1 MGPGVRRASVARLLC
16 RCGVTASLRSRVADT
31 RLDFV
36 TGFYYFHHCEFRVNL
51 RSKRGLPLTNQI
63 LGWVA
68 LGKILPPLT
77 VGHATH
83 ASSSTSWIFAFDSI
97 CSIVPVRIPG
107 HIPHPALEDPLVLPR
122 VLGLFRDTFR
132 QCRGAVF
139 SFVFGAAGCVGRSG
153 GCHMTLCLSNRQTD
167 GCTGRRKGRD
177 EWGSDGWGDE
187 GDSGGQVPAQGGRS
201 ADCVFLL
208 VFRPGRVLWDWECGF
223 DFVSWLLPAGA
234 YSLTPVGL
242 ISGHSTWIQS
252 ID

>member
-31 RLDFV
+31 RLDSV

-97 CSIVPVRIPG
+97 CSIVPFVYPAIYRT
-107 HIPHPALEDPLVLPR
+107 PHSKILSYFLAFLACFVILSVSVE
-122 VLGLFRDTFR
+122 GLFF
-132 QCRGAVF
+132 
-139 SFVFGAAGCVGRSG
+139 
-153 GCHMTLCLSNRQTD
+153 LSY
-167 GCTGRRKGRD
+167 
-177 EWGSDGWGDE
+177 
-187 GDSGGQVPAQGGRS
+187 S
-201 ADCVFLL
+201 ALL
-208 VFRPGRVLWDWECGF
+208 VVWVEVEAAIRPSASRTDEPTEAPAEGRGGTSGVAMAGETKAMVAAKYWSRVDDLRIMF
-223 DFVSWLLPAGA
+223 FLFFVQVAFFGTGNVAS
-234 YSLTPVGL
+234 
-242 ISGHSTWIQS
+242 IS
-252 ID
+252 